1 MKYRIHFLVV
11 SDVFGGLE
19 QSGCVLHVLHLLYI
33 SRHVFPDPLV
43 KIKMVLVNKLITL
56 HRAGLYL
63 RYINFVMHVRD
74 GNSWL
79 RPWVVRLWGRTLGT
93 KELMVI
99 RLPQTGACPGF
110 RLLRVGDVCFC

>member
-19 QSGCVLHVLHLLYI
+19 QSGGVLHVPHLPQI

-43 KIKMVLVNKLITL
+43 KIKVVLVNKLITL

-63 RYINFVMHVRD
+63 RYINFVVHVGD

-79 RPWVVRLWGRTLGT
+79 RPWVMRL
-93 KELMVI
+93 
-99 RLPQTGACPGF
+99 
-110 RLLRVGDVCFC
+110 